1 MVGLSVTFVT
11 HAKNYG
17 ASTPQRQRGCVQH
30 QVLEPSCDLEL
41 WPPTSKQVI
50 SSDQWLFPVSFIEP
64 ARSSWDM
71 VFTGLESDSLP
82 AVTLTSDLQNL
93 IRPLVA
99 ASEYILSV
107 LSKLFKLSMR
117 YLIHSFIH
125 IRLIKFD
132 MSQTITIRE
141 HAKYK
146 HDSRWTNNSK
156 WNI

>member
-1 MVGLSVTFVT
+1 
-11 HAKNYG
+11 
-17 ASTPQRQRGCVQH
+17 
-30 QVLEPSCDLEL
+30 
-41 WPPTSKQVI
+41 
-50 SSDQWLFPVSFIEP
+50 
-64 ARSSWDM
+64 M

-141 HAKYK
+141 YAKYK
-146 HDSRWTNNSK
+146 HDSR
-156 WNI
+156 